1 MISKLRAALVV
12 LLLAAGITGGTAIMP
27 IASAEA
33 VGHASGHIVPPGA
46 GGSAHAAKA
55 KALTAFNGAGY
66 YYAGGS
72 QTYGGTDFS
81 RGLGANIF
89 ISKPFVPNTP
99 NGGGTYDHSLLD
111 LIVNETTSGVAG
123 NAMEAFVAVE
133 PNVWG
138 NFNPHLGVC
147 AWHNSVDNGC
157 YTGGTNWIDNPANPL
172 NLGADLSAD
181 IGTGKSLIIVYAS
194 TGCGTAST
202 GWWVQYAGTY
212 VGCYTPAAF
221 GGSTW
226 STAKFV
232 QADGEY
238 YYNGVNHP
246 GTSNDKPCGD
256 LGNGLYPG
264 TGAGYIASLST
275 VNPSPAGL
283 VSSFTLH
290 PDTDSGAYSANWTVP
305 GSTTRSIYIGGA
317 GYKFVSGVATLPG
330 TAGSC

>member
-1 MISKLRAALVV
+1 
-12 LLLAAGITGGTAIMP
+12 
-27 IASAEA
+27 
-33 VGHASGHIVPPGA
+33 
-46 GGSAHAAKA
+46 
-55 KALTAFNGAGY
+55 
-66 YYAGGS
+66 
-72 QTYGGTDFS
+72 
-81 RGLGANIF
+81 
-89 ISKPFVPNTP
+89 
-99 NGGGTYDHSLLD
+99 